1 MPRAVRLT
9 EKLYEEFAH
18 RIAGVKLITSK
29 GGVFEVTVDGIL
41 LYSKRETKR
50 HTTFEEVRTL
60 ITSQF
65 GETGS

>member
-18 RIAGVKLITSK
+18 RIAGVQLITSK

-50 HTTFEEVRTL
+50 HTTFEEVRAL
-60 ITSQF
+60 ITAQF